1 MARGR
6 ACWRACAA
14 ADMEGCWDS
23 GEGSTSPGE
32 RLVEARVCCTE
43 RIVWAS
49 ADSAAAFDTRLARYA
64 ARAFR
69 YSFFAASVLLL

>member
-6 ACWRACAA
+6 ACWRAWE
-14 ADMEGCWDS
+14 ADGMEGCWLRGD
-23 GEGSTSPGE
+23 GSTRPGD

-49 ADSAAAFDTRLARYA
+49 ADSAAAWISEKHKNLLRLQI
-64 ARAFR
+64 
-69 YSFFAASVLLL
+69 SPI